1 MDQSLSYDALRAKQ
15 KQLRDDWTPDFGLRI
30 HRALSWLNRAEHNA
44 GDPDSEFVF
53 HWIAFNAAYGRFI
66 DGMLAKTQNE
76 RDRYEL
82 FVKMLVSTDRKQRIA
97 NLLFDQYSDSIVQL
111 IGNRYVFFEFWNSRL
126 FVDADI
132 DWEHKLNIEVNQASG
147 FERKRASL
155 PYLMIVLSRLH
166 VLRNQIIHGA
176 ATWNSTTN
184 RQQVQDAAAFTRHFV
199 PLIIDI
205 MMDDPDQEWG
215 EPLYPVQ
222 Y

>member
-1 MDQSLSYDALRAKQ
+1 MKNPLSYDELRAKQ
-15 KQLRDDWTPDFGLRI
+15 KSLRDDWPQEFSLRI

-66 DGMLAKTQNE
+66 DSGLAKTQNE

-82 FVKMLVSTDRKQRIA
+82 FVKMLVNTDRRQRIA
-97 NLLFDQYSDSIVQL
+97 SLLFDQYSDSITQL
-111 IGNRYVFFEFWNSRL
+111 IGNRYVLFDYWNSRL
-126 FVDADI
+126 FPEAAI
-132 DWEHKLNIEVNQASG
+132 DWEHVLNKEVNMASG
-147 FERKRASL
+147 WAKKRNSR

-166 VLRNQIIHGA
+166 ILRNQIIHGA
-176 ATWNSTTN
+176 ATWNSDTN
-184 RQQVQDAAAFTRHFV
+184 RQQVQDAAAFMRHFL

-205 MMDDPDQEWG
+205 MMDDPEQDWG
-215 EPLYPVQ
+215 DPLYPVQ